1 MISRQALRIAFAVA
15 LALPCGSARAVTSKT
30 HAVDDAI
37 QVMAD
42 LTEIDHECR
51 DLDVNFG
58 VGLEAA
64 AQSGLV
70 ATTIMPTGAK
80 RPAFET
86 ALRVSAAYTDETICG
101 ALAHHY
107 SIALPGSVT
116 FSVPATR
123 EK

>member
-1 MISRQALRIAFAVA
+1 MISRARKSVAFVVV
-15 LALPCGSARAVTSKT
+15 LALPYGSALAATGESR
-30 HAVDDAI
+30 AVDDAI

-58 VGLEAA
+58 IGFKAA
-64 AQSGLV
+64 AQSGL
-70 ATTIMPTGAK
+70 AAITIMPTGAR

-86 ALRVSAAYTDETICG
+86 ALRQSAAYTDETICG
-101 ALAHHY
+101 ALARHY

-116 FSVPATR
+116 FSVPAR
-123 EK
+123 PEK

>member
-1 MISRQALRIAFAVA
+1 MRVAFAFA
-15 LALPCGSARAVTSKT
+15 LALPCGSAGAATSRN
-30 HAVDDAI
+30 HAIEDAI

-58 VGLEAA
+58 IGFQAA

-70 ATTIMPTGAK
+70 PTTIMPTGAK

-86 ALRVSAAYTDETICG
+86 ALRLSAAYTDETICG
-101 ALAHHY
+101 ALARHY
-107 SIALPGSVT
+107 SVALPGSVT
-116 FSVPATR
+116 FSVPAR
-123 EK
+123 SEK

>member
-1 MISRQALRIAFAVA
+1 MAFAVA
-15 LALPCGSARAVTSKT
+15 LALPCGSAGAMTSKT
-30 HAVDDAI
+30 HAIEDAI

-58 VGLEAA
+58 IGFQAA

-86 ALRVSAAYTDETICG
+86 ALRLSAAYTDETICG
-101 ALAHHY
+101 ALARHY

-116 FSVPATR
+116 FSFPAR
-123 EK
+123 NEK